1 MSATN
6 QKVFPMRRLSAIVLV
21 CSAGL
26 GIAQA
31 QEVTPLSL
39 PVGKSFIL
47 ELPEPYSNLM
57 VAEPLIADVLPFS
70 PTSVYVIAKGP
81 GVTTVS
87 AYRQD
92 KSAISLIDVTVGP
105 DIESLKASIKAVLPA
120 EERISIR
127 QANGSLILS
136 GDVADTIALGRVVA
150 LAEAFAPD
158 RVINLLGVR
167 ANQQVML
174 SVRFS
179 EVQRSAAKSLR
190 ANLAFTAENGN
201 VIGEA
206 GSLLANSALNGI
218 VDGLLNPLEG
228 FGAVKILNGNVD
240 LVLDA
245 LEEEGLVTTLAEPTL
260 VAMSGD
266 TASFLAGGEFPIP
279 VAQAASSI
287 GGSTADGAG
296 AGAISVEFKE
306 FGVSLAF
313 TPTVLENGLI
323 NLVVAPEVSSIAPST
338 SISVGGLAIPGLK
351 TRKAKTSVEL
361 RDGQTFAIAGL
372 IRTDFEDSVR
382 QVPWAAELP
391 VIGSLFRSSGYKNA
405 DTELVITVT
414 PRLVRPLDEKDL
426 VLPTDL
432 VEAPTE
438 AELFL
443 LGRSIGETS
452 PVPGLTETFP
462 QETN

>member
-1 MSATN
+1 
-6 QKVFPMRRLSAIVLV
+6 MRSLSALV
-21 CSAGL
+21 FVFAAGL
-26 GIAQA
+26 GTAHS

-39 PVGKSFIL
+39 PVGKSFIV

-87 AYRQD
+87 AYRKD

-105 DIESLKASIKAVLPA
+105 DIESLKASIKAVLPS
-120 EERISIR
+120 EERVSIQ

-136 GDVADTIALGRVVA
+136 GDVADTLALGRIVA

-201 VIGEA
+201 VVGES
-206 GSLLANSALNGI
+206 GSLLANSGLNGI

-228 FGAVKILNGNVD
+228 FGAIKILNGNVD

-245 LEEEGLVTTLAEPTL
+245 LEEKGFVTTLAEPTL

-287 GGSTADGAG
+287 GGSSGDGG

-313 TPTVLENGLI
+313 TPTVLENGMI

-382 QVPWAAELP
+382 KLPGAANLP
-391 VIGSLFRSSGYKNA
+391 VIGALFRSSGYKNA

-414 PRLVRPLDEKDL
+414 PRLIRPLAEEDI

-438 AELFL
+438 TDLFL
-443 LGRSIGETS
+443 FGRSIGETS
-452 PVPGLTETFP
+452 AVPERTQTSS

>member
-1 MSATN
+1 
-6 QKVFPMRRLSAIVLV
+6 MRSLSALVLV
-21 CSAGL
+21 FSAGL
-26 GIAQA
+26 GTAQS

-39 PVGKSFIL
+39 PVGKSLIV

-105 DIESLKASIKAVLPA
+105 DIESLKASIKAVLPS
-120 EERISIR
+120 EERVSIQ

-136 GDVADTIALGRVVA
+136 GDVADTLALGRIVA

-201 VIGEA
+201 VNGEA
-206 GSLLANSALNGI
+206 GSLLANSALNGV

-228 FGAVKILNGNVD
+228 FGAIKILNGNVD

-245 LEEEGLVTTLAEPTL
+245 LEEKGFVTTLAEPTL

-287 GGSTADGAG
+287 GGSTGDGSAG

-313 TPTVLENGLI
+313 TPTVLENGMI

-382 QVPWAAELP
+382 QLPWAADLP
-391 VIGSLFRSSGYKNA
+391 VIGALFRSSGYKNA

-414 PRLVRPLDEKDL
+414 PRLIRPLAEEDI
-426 VLPTDL
+426 VLPTDI
-432 VEAPTE
+432 VGAPTE
-438 AELFL
+438 ADLFL
-443 LGRSIGETS
+443 FGRAIGETS
-452 PVPGLTETFP
+452 VVPVRTQTSS
-462 QETN
+462 QENN